1 MAFTAIAGNVLI
13 NSLYASNSNVNMN
26 KATML
31 LGSLTSSFLLPIVH
45 TFFMRAV
52 DSATAQ
58 FVYWSSI
65 GSVNMNPSVTTPQFQ
80 GSLQSNVV
88 LHELID

>member
-1 MAFTAIAGNVLI
+1 MAFTATAGNVLT
-13 NSLYASNSNVNMN
+13 NSLYASNPNINMS
-26 KATML
+26 KVTML

-58 FVYWSSI
+58 FVYWSNA
-65 GSVNMNPSVTTPQFQ
+65 GSVNMNPSFTTPQFQ
-80 GSLQSNVV
+80 GSLQSHVV